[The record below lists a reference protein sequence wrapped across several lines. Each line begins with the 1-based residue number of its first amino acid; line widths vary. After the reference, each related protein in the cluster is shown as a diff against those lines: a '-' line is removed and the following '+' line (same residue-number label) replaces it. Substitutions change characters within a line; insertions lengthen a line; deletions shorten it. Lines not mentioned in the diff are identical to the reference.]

1 MALIK
6 NNIPNVRNTKKGM
19 LKHKDKD
26 QREKSEKSKSREKEQ
41 KAAVDTVAVS
51 GNNPLKMKTIHPAHE
66 NFNMV
71 FNIML
76 GIKKSVDSTL
86 DLPLVRATQKDFSLK
101 CLYEIAPYR
110 TESGDNVKACTFYDY
125 AP

>member
-1 MALIK
+1 MTLVK

-19 LKHKDKD
+19 LKHK
-26 QREKSEKSKSREKEQ
+26 EKEKAIEKQ
-41 KAAVDTVAVS
+41 KSMEKEEKKSTPDDTVAVV

-86 DLPLVRATQKDFSLK
+86 DIPLLRATQKDFSLK
-101 CLYEIAPYR
+101 C
-110 TESGDNVKACTFYDY
+110 
-125 AP
+125 

>member
-1 MALIK
+1 MALVK

-19 LKHKDKD
+19 LKHKELDSTKEKKD
-26 QREKSEKSKSREKEQ
+26 NLSKSENEENKTTD
-41 KAAVDTVAVS
+41 VVAVAPN
-51 GNNPLKMKTIHPAHE
+51 NNPAKMKTIHPAHE

-86 DLPLVRATQKDFSLK
+86 DLPLLRATQKDFSLK
-101 CLYEIAPYR
+101 C
-110 TESGDNVKACTFYDY
+110 
-125 AP
+125 

>member
-1 MALIK
+1 MTFTK

-19 LKHKDKD
+19 LKHKDK
-26 QREKSEKSKSREKEQ
+26 ESRKNLIEMQNSQEKEE
-41 KAAVDTVAVS
+41 KVNSSPDNSVALT

-86 DLPLVRATQKDFSLK
+86 DIPLLRAT
-101 CLYEIAPYR
+101 
-110 TESGDNVKACTFYDY
+110 
-125 AP
+125 